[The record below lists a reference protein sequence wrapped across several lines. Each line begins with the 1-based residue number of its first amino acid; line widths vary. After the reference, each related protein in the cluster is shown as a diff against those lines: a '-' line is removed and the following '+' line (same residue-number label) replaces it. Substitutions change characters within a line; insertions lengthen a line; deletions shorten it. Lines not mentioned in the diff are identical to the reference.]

1 MIYVIDSVMGSG
13 KSSAAITY
21 MNEHPEKKF
30 VYITPY
36 LDEVKRIRNGVTAT
50 KIFEPMNMDEF
61 NGSKIQHT
69 MALIS
74 EGKSVAT
81 THQAFRMYTDEML
94 QAIRDQHYTLI
105 ADECVNVLQE
115 LDADPSIIDLAID
128 AGRYIKHDDD
138 TLEFVK
144 PTWVDDLKYVEY
156 AMQHSSVVYVQKKL
170 GRAYTWLLTMELI
183 SSFDDAYIMT
193 YMFKGQDMHCLLAM
207 NHAEY
212 KEIGVRKEDGIYRF
226 AYEPPYNNDG
236 SHIPGLIHI
245 LDNKRLNAIGEKR
258 TALSAGWLEENDD
271 LCKEL
276 KDNTVNF
283 FRNIQKSKSS
293 RNMWSTYGFA
303 QPKLTGGGYTKG
315 FVPFNCRAKNDY
327 RDKDCLAYCVNV
339 FMNVGQKLFFQSRGI
354 EIDDDQYAL
363 SVMVQWIWRSAIRD
377 GKEIWLYLPSRR
389 MRDLLTDWLQTLTK
403 EGGVTNDGDESMCD
417 VPA

>member
-1 MIYVIDSVMGSG
+1 MGSG

-36 LDEVKRIRNGVTAT
+36 LDEVSRICRGVTT
-50 KIFEPMNMDEF
+50 SHFYQPVHKDEY
-61 NGSKIQHT
+61 NGSKIAHT
-69 MALIS
+69 FDLIRQ
-74 EGKSVAT
+74 GKNVST
-81 THQAFRMYTDEML
+81 THQAFRMYPGDLLET
-94 QAIRDQHYTLI
+94 IRSQHYTLI

-115 LDADPSIIDLAID
+115 IDTDRRIVELAVE
-128 AGRYIKHDDD
+128 AGYYKD
-138 TLEFVK
+138 TGNDSLELVK
-144 PTWVDDLKYVEY
+144 SVGYERLNKLEY
-156 AMQHSSVVYVQKKL
+156 AMKNGGVVYLKKKI
-170 GRAYTWLLTMELI
+170 GGVYTWLLTADLI
-183 SSFDDAYIMT
+183 NAFDDAYVMT
-193 YMFKGQDMHCLLAM
+193 YMFNGQDMHCMFKM
-207 NHAEY
+207 NGIEY
-212 KEIGVRKEDGIYRF
+212 KEIGVRKDNGTYRF

-245 LDNKRLNAIGEKR
+245 LDNKRLNAVGEKR
-258 TALSAGWLEENDD
+258 NAISAGWLERNDD

-276 KDNTVNF
+276 KDNMVNF

-293 RNMWSTYGFA
+293 RNMWSTYGAA
-303 QPKLTGGGYTKG
+303 QQKLAGGGYTKG

-389 MRDLLTDWLQTLTK
+389 MRDLLTAWLQTLTA
-403 EGGVTNDGDESMCD
+403 EGGVTDDGDKSMCD